1 MEKRGEFDL
10 EPRLIK
16 FSSQCIRLYHGDK
29 TSFVIEHLSKQLI
42 RSATSA
48 ALNYGE
54 VQGASSEKD
63 FIHKMSIVLKELKE
77 SRVNLRIHKQAEIL
91 RNDEAL
97 NSCLSECEE
106 LIAIFAKS
114 IRTAKTNQ
122 FNKNKRDN

>member
-1 MEKRGEFDL
+1 MEKNGKFNL

-16 FSSQCIRLYHGDK
+16 FSSQCIRLYEGDK
-29 TSFVIEHLSKQLI
+29 STFVIEHLSKQLI

-54 VQGASSEKD
+54 AQGASSHRD
-63 FIHKMSIVLKELKE
+63 FVHKMFIVLKE
-77 SRVNLRIHKQAEIL
+77 SRVNLKIHKEGQIL
-91 RNDEAL
+91 KNEDAL
-97 NSCLSECEE
+97 DTCLSECEE

-122 FNKNKRDN
+122 FKKNKPDI